1 MMKNIDYLN
10 KISEISDKIIKMA
23 ELGKDTTALEQMLQ
37 QMMTAAIQQPE
48 PEKEPEEKE
57 PEKEPEKEQKYYQ
70 VEEKDGMKFITVP
83 KTLRNTFEKGDI
95 SLVTTEEMF
104 YEDILY
110 YEACMVPGATT
121 RNKVKLLLE
130 KKAKELGGTAL
141 VKMFNQSYVAKKKE
155 IKEKREEEEKRLAEL
170 YQERKAAEAEEK
182 RRAGNKT
189 QFTDMPEWCTGN
201 KFVGEEWITN
211 NEEGVY
217 KLEDCGRTVKRTEA
231 CGRPVAINRLLEP
244 IDESGWDGIERVE
257 IVFESERGWK
267 RKVVERETLLNK
279 NKAIALTNDGV
290 DITSDRASAF
300 TGYMSSM
307 LKESSIRGAIPSRK
321 SSRKMALYKDGELL
335 LPYRDTEFYFEKK
348 SSMPNLVNALQAHG
362 ENEDMKKNR
371 DAWFTEFK
379 KIRAEKNGM
388 FNFLT
393 ASSLCAPIIGMIG
406 NIDGFVC
413 NVVGVTECGKSVA
426 ESITATIWGSFKN
439 SDGFVIG
446 AKNTSNAFE
455 TYADV
460 LNCLPLTIDD
470 YNKLKEKEKEA
481 FKQIIY
487 EIANGIGKGRATKDM
502 GLRAMASY
510 SLNLIVTSEEPIR
523 ERAGGGATNRL
534 LTYMADSKCPWTP
547 DRITEMMNFFSTN
560 YGHAGAEYIQILND
574 LGREK
579 VQGMIKVHRDELLEA
594 AKGQKK
600 TMKQVNAMAV
610 LLTADEIAADKLF
623 KDKIKITTEQ
633 AVDMLESEDVVQA
646 EAQAYEK
653 IIDKIFSNKQHFQGL
668 VECDK
673 LTGDLWGKFVRED
686 KYEDYVE
693 VKEEIKTGEKDE
705 TGKEIVKTEKRQVKP
720 TTAAM
725 FKFKLQ
731 ELAAEVGVSYEM
743 FIEYLRRKKLLYADE
758 GRDTKKVII
767 KRTDGKKGQIRQRMV
782 KFRLPQQDNVP
793 FCEEDDED

>member
-1 MMKNIDYLN
+1 MMNIDYLN

-37 QMMTAAIQQPE
+37 QMMAAAMQQPE
-48 PEKEPEEKE
+48 PEKEQEKE
-57 PEKEPEKEQKYYQ
+57 KQYYEVEK
-70 VEEKDGMKFITVP
+70 KDGLEFITVP
-83 KTLRNTFEKGDI
+83 KTLRNTFENGDI
-95 SLVTTEEMF
+95 SLVTKEEQF
-104 YEDILY
+104 YDDLLY

-141 VKMFNQSYVAKKKE
+141 AKMFNQSYVAKKKE

-170 YQERKAAEAEEK
+170 YQERKAAEAEE
-182 RRAGNKT
+182 RRKAGNKT
-189 QFTDMPEWCTGN
+189 KFTDMPEWCTGN

-211 NEEGVY
+211 NDEGVY
-217 KLEDCGRTVKRTEA
+217 KLEACGKTVKKTEA

-321 SSRKMALYKDGELL
+321 SSRKMALYKDGKLL
-335 LPYRDTEFYFEKK
+335 LPYRDPEFYFEKK
-348 SSMPNLVNALQAHG
+348 ASMPNLVNALQAHG

-379 KIRAEKNGM
+379 KIRAEKNEM

-426 ESITATIWGSFKN
+426 EYVTATIWGSYKHA
-439 SDGFVIG
+439 DGFVIG
-446 AKNTSNAFE
+446 AKNTSTAFE

-470 YNKLKEKEKEA
+470 YSKLKEKEKEA

-510 SLNLIVTSEEPIR
+510 SLNLIVTSEEPLR

-534 LTYMADSKCPWTP
+534 LTYMADSECPWTP
-547 DRITEMMNFFSTN
+547 DRATEMMNFFSTN
-560 YGHAGAEYIQILND
+560 YGHAGVEYIQILND

-579 VQGMIKVHRDELLEA
+579 VQSMIKAHRDELIEA

-600 TMKQVNAMAV
+600 TMKQINAMAV
-610 LLTADEIAADKLF
+610 LLTADEIAADMLF
-623 KDKIKITTEQ
+623 EDKIKITTEQ
-633 AVDMLESEDVVQA
+633 ALDILDDESVVRA
-646 EAQAYEK
+646 EAQAYDS
-653 IIDKIFSNKQHFQGL
+653 IVDKIYGNPRKFQGL
-668 VECDK
+668 GADDQITE
-673 LTGDLWGKFVRED
+673 LWGRVFVED
-686 KYEDYVE
+686 DS
-693 VKEEIKTGEKDE
+693 EKKITIRVNVLDKDGKE
-705 TGKEIVKTEKRQVKP
+705 TGKTEERIVYP
-720 TTAAM
+720 TTVGI
-725 FKFKLQ
+725 FKAKLKDLTT
-731 ELAAEVGVSYEM
+731 EAGVSYEM
-743 FIEYLRRKKLLYADE
+743 FIGHLRRRGLIYADAD
-758 GRDTKKVII
+758 RDTKKVQI
-767 KRTDGKKGQIRQRMV
+767 KRAAGKNAGTDRPRMV
-782 KFRLPQQDNVP
+782 KFQLPYQDNIP
-793 FCEEDDED
+793 F

>member
-1 MMKNIDYLN
+1 MMKNIDMNQVNELA
-10 KISEISDKIIKMA
+10 DKIIKMK
-23 ELGKDTTALEQMLQ
+23 ELGLNTTALEQMLQ
-37 QMMTAAIQQPE
+37 QMMAAATQQPE
-48 PEKEPEEKE
+48 PEKEPKALPPVENIDGL
-57 PEKEPEKEQKYYQ
+57 Q
-70 VEEKDGMKFITVP
+70 VITLSKMP
-83 KTLRNTFEKGDI
+83 KTMRGCFERGDI
-95 SLVTTEEMF
+95 SLVTTKEQF
-104 YEDILY
+104 YEDEL
-110 YEACMVPGATT
+110 YEAACRVTRET
-121 RNKVKLLLE
+121 DRNKIKYMLE
-130 KKAKELGGTAL
+130 QKAKELGGTAL
-141 VKMFNQSYVAKKKE
+141 CKMFNQSYVAKKRE
-155 IKEKREEEEKRLAEL
+155 IKKKDEEEAKRIEEAFK
-170 YQERKAAEAEEK
+170 ERQAAEAEEK

-321 SSRKMALYKDGELL
+321 SSRKMALYKDGKLL
-335 LPYRDTEFYFEKK
+335 LPYRDPEFYFEKK

-362 ENEDMKKNR
+362 ESEKMKENR
-371 DAWFTEFK
+371 DAWFKEFK

-406 NIDGFVC
+406 TIDGFVC

-426 ESITATIWGSFKN
+426 EYVTATIWGSYKH

-446 AKNTSNAFE
+446 AKNTSTAFE

-470 YNKLKEKEKEA
+470 YSKLKEKEKED

-510 SLNLIVTSEEPIR
+510 SLNLIVTSEEPLR

-534 LTYMADSKCPWTP
+534 LTYMADSECPWTP
-547 DRITEMMNFFSTN
+547 DRATEMMNFFSTN
-560 YGHAGAEYIQILND
+560 YGHAGVEYIQILND

-579 VQGMIKVHRDELLEA
+579 VQCMIKVHRDELIEA

-600 TMKQVNAMAV
+600 TMKQINAMAV
-610 LLTADEIAADKLF
+610 LLTADEIAADMLF
-623 KDKIKITTEQ
+623 EDKIKITTEQ
-633 AVDMLESEDVVQA
+633 ALDILDDESVVRA

-653 IIDKIFSNKQHFQGL
+653 IVDKIFSNRQHFQGL
-668 VECDK
+668 VELDK

-686 KYEDYVE
+686 KYEDLVE
-693 VKEEIKTGEKDE
+693 VEDEIETDEKDKD
-705 TGKEIVKTEKRQVKP
+705 GKKIVKIEKRQARP
-720 TTAAM
+720 TTVAIYP
-725 FKFKLQ
+725 FKLQ
-731 ELAAEVGVSYEM
+731 ELAAEVGASYEM
-743 FIEYLRRKKLLYADE
+743 FIAYLRRENLLYADN
-758 GRDTKKVII
+758 GRNTKKVSL
-767 KRTDGKKGQIRQRMV
+767 KRADGKKGQNVGRMI
-782 KFRLPQQDNVP
+782 KFRIPKQDNIP
-793 FCEEDDED
+793 FCDDDED

>member
-1 MMKNIDYLN
+1 MMNIDLN
-10 KISEISDKIIKMA
+10 KVNELADKIIKMK
-23 ELGKDTTALEQMLQ
+23 ELGLNTTALEQMLQ
-37 QMMTAAIQQPE
+37 QMMAAAMQQPETEKE
-48 PEKEPEEKE
+48 PEKET
-57 PEKEPEKEQKYYQ
+57 EKEPEKEQKYYQ
-70 VEEKDGMKFITVP
+70 VEEKDGLKFITVP
-83 KTLRNTFEKGDI
+83 KTLANTFEKGDI
-95 SLVTTEEMF
+95 SLVTTKELF
-104 YEDILY
+104 YEDVLY

-121 RNKVKLLLE
+121 RNRVKYLLE
-130 KKAKELGGTAL
+130 QKAKELGGTAL
-141 VKMFNQSYVAKKKE
+141 CKLFNQNYVAKKKE

-182 RRAGNKT
+182 RRAGNLTK
-189 QFTDMPEWCTGN
+189 FSDLPEWCTGN

-211 NEEGVY
+211 NDEGVY
-217 KLEDCGRTVKRTEA
+217 KLETCGKTVKRTEA

-290 DITSDRASAF
+290 DITSDRSGAF

-321 SSRKMALYKDGELL
+321 SSRKMALYKDGKLL
-335 LPYRDTEFYFEKK
+335 LPYRDPEFYFEKK

-362 ENEDMKKNR
+362 ESEKMEENR
-371 DAWFTEFK
+371 DAWFKEFK
-379 KIRAEKNGM
+379 QIRAEKNGM

-406 NIDGFVC
+406 TIDGFVC

-426 ESITATIWGSFKN
+426 EYVTATIWGSYKH

-446 AKNTSNAFE
+446 AKNTSTAFE

-470 YNKLKEKEKEA
+470 YSKLKEKEKEA

-510 SLNLIVTSEEPIR
+510 SLNLIVTSEEPLR

-534 LTYMADSKCPWTP
+534 LTYMADSECPWTP
-547 DRITEMMNFFSTN
+547 DRATEIMNFFSTN
-560 YGHAGAEYIQILND
+560 YGHAGVEYIQILND

-579 VQGMIKVHRDELLEA
+579 VQGMIKVHRDELIEA

-600 TMKQVNAMAV
+600 TMKQINAMAV
-610 LLTADEIAADKLF
+610 LLTADEIAADMLF
-623 KDKIKITTEQ
+623 EDKIKITTEQ
-633 AVDMLESEDVVQA
+633 ALDILDDESVVRA

-653 IIDKIFSNKQHFQGL
+653 IVDKIFSNRQHFQGL
-668 VECDK
+668 VELDK

-686 KYEDYVE
+686 KYEDLVE
-693 VKEEIKTGEKDE
+693 VDDEIETDEKDKD
-705 TGKEIVKTEKRQVKP
+705 GKKIVKIEKRQARP
-720 TTAAM
+720 TTVAIYP
-725 FKFKLQ
+725 FKLQ
-731 ELAAEVGVSYEM
+731 ELAAEVGASYEM
-743 FIEYLRRKKLLYADE
+743 FIAYLRRENLLYADN
-758 GRDTKKVII
+758 GRNTKKVSL
-767 KRTDGKKGQIRQRMV
+767 KRADGKKGQNVGRMI
-782 KFRLPQQDNVP
+782 KFRIPQQDNIP
-793 FCEEDDED
+793 FCDDDED

>member
-1 MMKNIDYLN
+1 MKNIDMN
-10 KISEISDKIIKMA
+10 KVNELADKIIKMK
-23 ELGKDTTALEQMLQ
+23 EMGLNTTALEQMLQ
-37 QMMTAAIQQPE
+37 QMMAAAMQQPE
-48 PEKEPEEKE
+48 PEKEPEKEK
-57 PEKEPEKEQKYYQ
+57 QYYQ
-70 VEEKDGMKFITVP
+70 VEEKDGLKFITVP
-83 KTLRNTFEKGDI
+83 KTLASTFERGDI
-95 SLVTTEEMF
+95 SLVTTKELF
-104 YEDILY
+104 YEDVLY
-110 YEACMVPGATT
+110 YEACMVPGETT
-121 RNKVKLLLE
+121 RNRVKYLLE
-130 KKAKELGGTAL
+130 QKAKELGGTAL
-141 VKMFNQSYVAKKKE
+141 CKMFNQSYVAKKKE
-155 IKEKREEEEKRLAEL
+155 IKKEREEEEKRLAEL
-170 YQERKAAEAEEK
+170 YQERKVAEAEEK
-182 RRAGNKT
+182 RKAGNKT
-189 QFTDMPEWCTGN
+189 KFTDMPEWCTGN
-201 KFVGEEWITN
+201 KYVGEEWITN
-211 NEEGVY
+211 NDEGVY
-217 KLEDCGRTVKRTEA
+217 KLEDCGKTVKRTEA

-335 LPYRDTEFYFEKK
+335 LPYRDSEFYFEKK

-362 ENEDMKKNR
+362 ESEKMEENR
-371 DAWFTEFK
+371 DAWFKEFK
-379 KIRAEKNGM
+379 QIRAEKNGM

-426 ESITATIWGSFKN
+426 ESVTATIWGSFKT

-470 YNKLKEKEKEA
+470 YNKLKEKEKDA

-510 SLNLIVTSEEPIR
+510 SLNLIVTSEEPLR

-560 YGHAGAEYIQILND
+560 YGHAGVEYIEILNN
-574 LGREK
+574 LGRGK
-579 VQGMIKVHRDELLEA
+579 VQDMIKAHRDELLEA

-600 TMKQVNAMAV
+600 TMKQINAMAV
-610 LLTADEIAADKLF
+610 LLTADEIAANMLF

-633 AVDMLESEDVVQA
+633 AVDILESEDVVQA

-673 LTGDLWGKFVRED
+673 LIGDLWGKFVRED

-693 VKEEIKTGEKDE
+693 VEEEIKTGEKDE

>member
-1 MMKNIDYLN
+1 MMNIDLN
-10 KISEISDKIIKMA
+10 KVNELADKIIKMK
-23 ELGKDTTALEQMLQ
+23 EIGLNTTALEQMLQ
-37 QMMTAAIQQPE
+37 QMMAAAMQQPE
-48 PEKEPEEKE
+48 PEKEPEKE
-57 PEKEPEKEQKYYQ
+57 PKYYQ
-70 VEEKDGMKFITVP
+70 VEEKDGVKFITVP
-83 KTLRNTFEKGDI
+83 KTLRNTFENGDI

-141 VKMFNQSYVAKKKE
+141 AKMFNQSYVAKKKE
-155 IKEKREEEEKRLAEL
+155 IKEKREAEEKRLAEL

-182 RRAGNKT
+182 RKAGNKT
-189 QFTDMPEWCTGN
+189 KFTDMPEWCTGN

-211 NEEGVY
+211 NDEGVY
-217 KLEDCGRTVKRTEA
+217 KLEACGKTVKRTEA

-290 DITSDRASAF
+290 DITSDRAGAF

-321 SSRKMALYKDGELL
+321 SSRKMALYKDKKIL
-335 LPYRDTEFYFEKK
+335 LPYRDPEFYFEKK

-362 ENEDMKKNR
+362 ESENMEENR
-371 DAWFTEFK
+371 DAWFKEFK
-379 KIRAEKNGM
+379 AIRAEKNGM

-393 ASSLCAPIIGMIG
+393 ASSLCAPIIGMLG

-426 ESITATIWGSFKN
+426 ESITATIWGSCKN

-560 YGHAGAEYIQILND
+560 YGHAGVEYIEILNN

-579 VQGMIKVHRDELLEA
+579 VQGMIKVHRDKLIEA

-600 TMKQVNAMAV
+600 TMKQINAMAV
-610 LLTADEIAADKLF
+610 LLTADEIAADMLF
-623 KDKIKITTEQ
+623 EDKIKITTEQ
-633 AVDMLESEDVVQA
+633 AVEMLESEDVVQT

-668 VECDK
+668 IECDK

-686 KYEDYVE
+686 KYEDSVE
-693 VKEEIKTGEKDE
+693 VEEEIKTGEKDE
-705 TGKEIVKTEKRQVKP
+705 TGKEIVKKEKRTVRP

-731 ELAAEVGVSYEM
+731 ELTAEVGVSYEM
-743 FIEYLRRKKLLYADE
+743 FIEYLRREKLLYADE
-758 GRDTKKVII
+758 NRDTKKVIM
-767 KRTDGKKGQIRQRMV
+767 KRTDGKAGQIRQRMV

-793 FCEEDDED
+793 FCEDDED

>member
-1 MMKNIDYLN
+1 MMNIDYLN

-37 QMMTAAIQQPE
+37 QMMAAAMQQPE
-48 PEKEPEEKE
+48 PEKG
-57 PEKEPEKEQKYYQ
+57 PEKEQEKEKQYYE
-70 VEEKDGMKFITVP
+70 VEKKDGLEFITVP
-83 KTLRNTFEKGDI
+83 KTLRNTFENGDI
-95 SLVTTEEMF
+95 SLVTKEEQF
-104 YEDILY
+104 YDDLLY

-141 VKMFNQSYVAKKKE
+141 AKMFNQSYVAKKKE

-170 YQERKAAEAEEK
+170 YQERKAAEAEE
-182 RRAGNKT
+182 RRKAGNKT
-189 QFTDMPEWCTGN
+189 KFTDMPEWCTGN

-211 NEEGVY
+211 NDEGVY
-217 KLEDCGRTVKRTEA
+217 KLEACGKTVKKTEA

-321 SSRKMALYKDGELL
+321 SSRKMALYKDGKLL
-335 LPYRDTEFYFEKK
+335 LPYRDPEFYFEKK
-348 SSMPNLVNALQAHG
+348 ASMPNLVNALQAHG

-379 KIRAEKNGM
+379 KIRAEKNEM

-426 ESITATIWGSFKN
+426 EYVTATIWGSYKHA
-439 SDGFVIG
+439 DGFVIG
-446 AKNTSNAFE
+446 AKNTSTAFE

-470 YNKLKEKEKEA
+470 YSKLKEKEKEA

-510 SLNLIVTSEEPIR
+510 SLNLIVTSEEPLR

-534 LTYMADSKCPWTP
+534 LTYMADSECPWTP
-547 DRITEMMNFFSTN
+547 DRATEMMNFFSTN
-560 YGHAGAEYIQILND
+560 YGHAGVEYIQILND

-579 VQGMIKVHRDELLEA
+579 VQSMIKAHRDELIEA

-600 TMKQVNAMAV
+600 TMKQINAMAV
-610 LLTADEIAADKLF
+610 LLTADEIAADMLF
-623 KDKIKITTEQ
+623 EDKIKITTEQ
-633 AVDMLESEDVVQA
+633 ALDILDDESVVRA
-646 EAQAYEK
+646 EAQAYDS
-653 IIDKIFSNKQHFQGL
+653 IVDKIYGNPRKFQGL
-668 VECDK
+668 GADDQITE
-673 LTGDLWGKFVRED
+673 LWGRVFVED
-686 KYEDYVE
+686 DS
-693 VKEEIKTGEKDE
+693 EKKITIRVNVLDKDGKE
-705 TGKEIVKTEKRQVKP
+705 TGKTEERIVYP
-720 TTAAM
+720 TTVGI
-725 FKFKLQ
+725 FKAKLKDLTT
-731 ELAAEVGVSYEM
+731 EAGVSYEM
-743 FIEYLRRKKLLYADE
+743 FIGHLRRRGLIYADAD
-758 GRDTKKVII
+758 RDTKKVQI
-767 KRTDGKKGQIRQRMV
+767 KRAAGKNAGTDRPRMV
-782 KFRLPQQDNVP
+782 KFQLPYQDNIP
-793 FCEEDDED
+793 F

>member
-37 QMMTAAIQQPE
+37 QMMAAAMQQPE
-48 PEKEPEEKE
+48 PE
-57 PEKEPEKEQKYYQ
+57 PEKEPEKEKQYYQ
-70 VEEKDGMKFITVP
+70 VEEKDGLKFITVP
-83 KTLRNTFEKGDI
+83 KTLASTFERGDI
-95 SLVTTEEMF
+95 SLVTTKEMF

-110 YEACMVPGATT
+110 YEACMVPGETT
-121 RNKVKLLLE
+121 RNKVKYLLE
-130 KKAKELGGTAL
+130 QKAKELGGTAL
-141 VKMFNQSYVAKKKE
+141 CKMFNQSYVAKKKE
-155 IKEKREEEEKRLAEL
+155 IKKKREEEEKRLAEL

-189 QFTDMPEWCTGN
+189 KFTDMPEWCTGN

-211 NEEGVY
+211 NSEGVY
-217 KLEDCGRTVKRTEA
+217 KLEDCGKTVKRTEA

-290 DITSDRASAF
+290 DITSDRAGAF

-321 SSRKMALYKDGELL
+321 SSRKMALYKDGKLL
-335 LPYRDTEFYFEKK
+335 LPYRDPEFYFEKK
-348 SSMPNLVNALQAHG
+348 ASMPNLVNALQAHG
-362 ENEDMKKNR
+362 ESEKMKENR
-371 DAWFTEFK
+371 DAWFKEFK
-379 KIRAEKNGM
+379 KIRAEKNEM

-426 ESITATIWGSFKN
+426 EYVTATIWGSYKH

-446 AKNTSNAFE
+446 AKNTSTAFE

-470 YNKLKEKEKEA
+470 YSKLKEKEKEA

-510 SLNLIVTSEEPIR
+510 SLNLIVTSEEPLR

-534 LTYMADSKCPWTP
+534 LTYMADSECPWTP
-547 DRITEMMNFFSTN
+547 DRATEMMNFFGTN
-560 YGHAGAEYIQILND
+560 YGHAGVEYIQILNK
-574 LGREK
+574 LGRET
-579 VQGMIKVHRDELLEA
+579 VQGMIKTHRDKLIEA

-600 TMKQVNAMAV
+600 TMKQINAMAV
-610 LLTADEIAADKLF
+610 LLTADEIAADMLF

-633 AVDMLESEDVVQA
+633 AMDILDDESVVRA
-646 EAQAYEK
+646 EAQAYDFIVDKIYGNPRKIQGLGADDQITELWGRVVVEDDSEEK
-653 IIDKIFSNKQHFQGL
+653 ITIRVSVLDK
-668 VECDK
+668 D
-673 LTGDLWGKFVRED
+673 GK
-686 KYEDYVE
+686 
-693 VKEEIKTGEKDE
+693 E
-705 TGKEIVKTEKRQVKP
+705 TGKTEERIVMP
-720 TTAAM
+720 TTVGI
-725 FKFKLQ
+725 FKAKLK
-731 ELAAEVGVSYEM
+731 ELTAEAGVSYEM
-743 FIEYLRRKKLLYADE
+743 FIGHLRRRGLIYADA
-758 GRDTKKVII
+758 GRDTKKVQINRAAD
-767 KRTDGKKGQIRQRMV
+767 KNAGTDRPRMV
-782 KFRLPQQDNVP
+782 KFQLPHQDNIP
-793 FCEEDDED
+793 F

>member
-1 MMKNIDYLN
+1 MMNIDLN
-10 KISEISDKIIKMA
+10 KVNELADKIIKMK
-23 ELGKDTTALEQMLQ
+23 EIGLNTTALEQMLQ
-37 QMMTAAIQQPE
+37 QMMAAAMQQPE

-57 PEKEPEKEQKYYQ
+57 PEKEPEKIRI
-70 VEEKDGMKFITVP
+70 VERDGVQFAIVP
-83 KTLRNTFEKGDI
+83 KTLRNTFENGDI
-95 SLVTTEEMF
+95 SLVTKEEQF
-104 YEDILY
+104 YDDLLY

-155 IKEKREEEEKRLAEL
+155 IKEKREEEERRLAEAFK
-170 YQERKAAEAEEK
+170 ERQAAEAEE
-182 RRAGNKT
+182 RRKAGNLTK
-189 QFTDMPEWCTGN
+189 FTDMPEWCTGN

-211 NEEGVY
+211 NDEGVY
-217 KLEDCGRTVKRTEA
+217 KLEACGKTVKRTEA

-335 LPYRDTEFYFEKK
+335 LPYRDPEFYFEKK

-362 ENEDMKKNR
+362 ESEKMEENR
-371 DAWFTEFK
+371 DAWFKEFK
-379 KIRAEKNGM
+379 AIRAEKNGM

-600 TMKQVNAMAV
+600 TMKQISAMAV
-610 LLTADEIAADKLF
+610 LLTADEIAADMLF

-668 VECDK
+668 IEYDK

-693 VKEEIKTGEKDE
+693 VEEEIKTGEKDE

-731 ELAAEVGVSYEM
+731 ELTAEVGVSYEM

-758 GRDTKKVII
+758 GRDTKKVIM

>member
-1 MMKNIDYLN
+1 MKNIDLN
-10 KISEISDKIIKMA
+10 KVNELADKIIKMK
-23 ELGKDTTALEQMLQ
+23 EIGLNTTALEQMLQ
-37 QMMTAAIQQPE
+37 QMMAAAMQQP
-48 PEKEPEEKE
+48 E

-70 VEEKDGMKFITVP
+70 VEEKDGLKFITVP

-189 QFTDMPEWCTGN
+189 QFTNMPEWCTGN

-211 NEEGVY
+211 NDEGVY
-217 KLEDCGRTVKRTEA
+217 KLEDCGKTTKRTEA

-290 DITSDRASAF
+290 DITSDRAGAF

-335 LPYRDTEFYFEKK
+335 LPYRDPEFYFEKK
-348 SSMPNLVNALQAHG
+348 ASMPNLVNALQAHG
-362 ENEDMKKNR
+362 ESEKMEENR
-371 DAWFTEFK
+371 DAWFKEFK
-379 KIRAEKNGM
+379 QIRAEKNGM

-426 ESITATIWGSFKN
+426 ESVTATIWGSFKT

-470 YNKLKEKEKEA
+470 YNKLKEKEKDA

-510 SLNLIVTSEEPIR
+510 SLNLIVTSEEPLR

-560 YGHAGAEYIQILND
+560 YGHAGVEYIQILNS

-579 VQGMIKVHRDELLEA
+579 VQDKIKVHRDELLEA

-600 TMKQVNAMAV
+600 TMKQINAMAV
-610 LLTADEIAADKLF
+610 LLTADEIAADMLF
-623 KDKIKITTEQ
+623 EDKIKITTEQ

-668 VECDK
+668 VEYDK

-693 VKEEIKTGEKDE
+693 VEEEIKTGEKDE

>member
-1 MMKNIDYLN
+1 MMKSIDYLN

-37 QMMTAAIQQPE
+37 QMMAAAMQQPE
-48 PEKEPEEKE
+48 PEKEPEK
-57 PEKEPEKEQKYYQ
+57 KYYQ
-70 VEEKDGMKFITVP
+70 VEEKDGLKFITVP
-83 KTLRNTFEKGDI
+83 KTLSNTFEKGDI
-95 SLVTTEEMF
+95 SLVTTKDMF

-110 YEACMVPGATT
+110 YEACMVPGETT
-121 RNKVKLLLE
+121 RNKVKYLLE
-130 KKAKELGGTAL
+130 QKAKELGGTAL
-141 VKMFNQSYVAKKKE
+141 CKMFNQSYVAKKKE
-155 IKEKREEEEKRLAEL
+155 LKKKREEEEQRLAEAFK
-170 YQERKAAEAEEK
+170 ERQAAEAEER

-201 KFVGEEWITN
+201 KYVGEEWITN
-211 NEEGVY
+211 NDEGVY
-217 KLEDCGRTVKRTEA
+217 KLEDCGKTVKRTEA

-321 SSRKMALYKDGELL
+321 SSRKMALYKDGKLL
-335 LPYRDTEFYFEKK
+335 LPYRDPEFYFEKK
-348 SSMPNLVNALQAHG
+348 ASMPSLVNALQAHG
-362 ENEDMKKNR
+362 ESENMKENR
-371 DAWFTEFK
+371 DAWFKEFK
-379 KIRAEKNGM
+379 KIRAEKNEM

-426 ESITATIWGSFKN
+426 EYVTATIWGSYKH

-446 AKNTSNAFE
+446 AKNTSTAFE

-470 YNKLKEKEKEA
+470 YSKLKEKEKEA

-510 SLNLIVTSEEPIR
+510 SLNLIVTSEEPLR

-534 LTYMADSKCPWTP
+534 LTYMADSECPWTP
-547 DRITEMMNFFSTN
+547 DRATEMMNFFSTN
-560 YGHAGAEYIQILND
+560 YGHAGVEYIQILND

-579 VQGMIKVHRDELLEA
+579 VQSMIKAHRDELIEA

-600 TMKQVNAMAV
+600 TMKQINAMAV
-610 LLTADEIAADKLF
+610 LLTADEIAADMLF

-633 AVDMLESEDVVQA
+633 AMDILDDESVVRA
-646 EAQAYEK
+646 EAQAYDL
-653 IIDKIFSNKQHFQGL
+653 IVDKIYGNPRKFQGL
-668 VECDK
+668 GADDQITE
-673 LTGDLWGKFVRED
+673 LWGRVFVED
-686 KYEDYVE
+686 DSEK
-693 VKEEIKTGEKDE
+693 KIKINVSVLDKDGKE
-705 TGKEIVKTEKRQVKP
+705 TGKTEEKIVHP
-720 TTAAM
+720 TTVGI
-725 FKFKLQ
+725 FKAKLKDLTT
-731 ELAAEVGVSYEM
+731 EAGVSYEM
-743 FIEYLRRKKLLYADE
+743 FIGYLRRRGLIYADAD
-758 GRDTKKVII
+758 RDTKKVII
-767 KRTDGKKGQIRQRMV
+767 KRANKNAGTDRPRMV
-782 KFRLPQQDNVP
+782 KFQLPYQDNIP
-793 FCEEDDED
+793 F

>member
-1 MMKNIDYLN
+1 MMNIDYLN

-37 QMMTAAIQQPE
+37 QMMAAAMQQPE
-48 PEKEPEEKE
+48 PEKEPEKEQEKE
-57 PEKEPEKEQKYYQ
+57 KQYYEVEK
-70 VEEKDGMKFITVP
+70 KDGLEFITVP
-83 KTLRNTFEKGDI
+83 KTLRNTFENGDI
-95 SLVTTEEMF
+95 SLVTKEEQF
-104 YEDILY
+104 YDDLLY

-141 VKMFNQSYVAKKKE
+141 AKMFNQSYVAKKKE

-170 YQERKAAEAEEK
+170 YQERKAAEAEE
-182 RRAGNKT
+182 RRKAGNKT
-189 QFTDMPEWCTGN
+189 KFTDMPEWCTGN

-211 NEEGVY
+211 NDEGVY
-217 KLEDCGRTVKRTEA
+217 KLEACGKTVKKTEA

-321 SSRKMALYKDGELL
+321 SSRKMALYKDGKLL
-335 LPYRDTEFYFEKK
+335 LPYRDPEFYFEKK
-348 SSMPNLVNALQAHG
+348 ASMPNLVNALQAHG
-362 ENEDMKKNR
+362 ENEDMKNNR

-379 KIRAEKNGM
+379 KIRAEKNEM

-426 ESITATIWGSFKN
+426 EYVTATIWGSYKH

-446 AKNTSNAFE
+446 AKNTSTAFE

-470 YNKLKEKEKEA
+470 YSKLKEKEKEA

-510 SLNLIVTSEEPIR
+510 SLNLIVTSEEPLR

-534 LTYMADSKCPWTP
+534 LTYMADSECPWTP
-547 DRITEMMNFFSTN
+547 DRATEMMNFFGTN
-560 YGHAGAEYIQILND
+560 YGHAGVEYIQILNK
-574 LGREK
+574 LGRET
-579 VQGMIKVHRDELLEA
+579 VQGMIKTHRDKLIEA

-600 TMKQVNAMAV
+600 TMKQINAMAV
-610 LLTADEIAADKLF
+610 LLTADEIAADMLF

-633 AVDMLESEDVVQA
+633 AMDILDDESVVRA
-646 EAQAYEK
+646 EAQAYDF
-653 IIDKIFSNKQHFQGL
+653 IVDKIYGNPRKFQGL
-668 VECDK
+668 GADDQITE
-673 LTGDLWGKFVRED
+673 LWGRVVVED
-686 KYEDYVE
+686 DS
-693 VKEEIKTGEKDE
+693 EEKITIRVSVLDKDGKE
-705 TGKEIVKTEKRQVKP
+705 TGKTEERIVMP
-720 TTAAM
+720 TTVGI
-725 FKFKLQ
+725 FKAKLK
-731 ELAAEVGVSYEM
+731 ELTAEAGVSYEM
-743 FIEYLRRKKLLYADE
+743 FIGHLRRRGLIYADAD
-758 GRDTKKVII
+758 RDTKKVQI
-767 KRTDGKKGQIRQRMV
+767 KRAAGKNAGTDRPRMV
-782 KFRLPQQDNVP
+782 KFQLPYQDNIP
-793 FCEEDDED
+793 F

>member
-1 MMKNIDYLN
+1 MMKNIDMNQVNELA
-10 KISEISDKIIKMA
+10 DKIIKMK
-23 ELGKDTTALEQMLQ
+23 ELGLNTTALEQMLQ
-37 QMMTAAIQQPE
+37 QMMAAATQQPE
-48 PEKEPEEKE
+48 PEKEPKALPPVENIDGL
-57 PEKEPEKEQKYYQ
+57 Q
-70 VEEKDGMKFITVP
+70 VITLSKMP
-83 KTLRNTFEKGDI
+83 KTMRDCFERGDI
-95 SLVTTEEMF
+95 SLVTTKEQF
-104 YEDILY
+104 YEDEL
-110 YEACMVPGATT
+110 YEAACRVVRETD
-121 RNKVKLLLE
+121 RNKIKYLLE
-130 KKAKELGGTAL
+130 QKAKELGGTAL
-141 VKMFNQSYVAKKKE
+141 CKMFNQSYVAKKRE
-155 IKEKREEEEKRLAEL
+155 IKKADEEYAKRIAEA
-170 YQERKAAEAEEK
+170 QRERKAAEAEEK
-182 RRAGNKT
+182 RKAGNKT
-189 QFTDMPEWCTGN
+189 KFTDMPEWCTGN

-211 NEEGVY
+211 NDEGVY
-217 KLEDCGRTVKRTEA
+217 KLETCGKTVKRTEA

-321 SSRKMALYKDGELL
+321 SSRKMALYKDGKLL
-335 LPYRDTEFYFEKK
+335 LPYRDPEFYFEKK

-362 ENEDMKKNR
+362 ESEKMKENR
-371 DAWFTEFK
+371 DAWFKEFK

-406 NIDGFVC
+406 TIDGFVC

-426 ESITATIWGSFKN
+426 EYVTATIWGSYKH

-446 AKNTSNAFE
+446 AKNTSTAFE

-470 YNKLKEKEKEA
+470 YSKLKEKEKEA

-510 SLNLIVTSEEPIR
+510 SLNLIVTSEEPLR

-534 LTYMADSKCPWTP
+534 LTYMADSECPWTP
-547 DRITEMMNFFSTN
+547 DRATEMMNFFSTN
-560 YGHAGAEYIQILND
+560 YGHAGVEYIQILND

-579 VQGMIKVHRDELLEA
+579 VQCMIKVHRDELIEA
-594 AKGQKK
+594 AKGHKK
-600 TMKQVNAMAV
+600 TMKQINAMAV
-610 LLTADEIAADKLF
+610 LLTADEIAADMLF
-623 KDKIKITTEQ
+623 EDKIKITTEQ
-633 AVDMLESEDVVQA
+633 ALDILDDESVVRA

-653 IIDKIFSNKQHFQGL
+653 IVDKIFSNRQHFQGL
-668 VECDK
+668 VELDK

-686 KYEDYVE
+686 KYEDLVE
-693 VKEEIKTGEKDE
+693 VEDEIETDEKDKD
-705 TGKEIVKTEKRQVKP
+705 GKKIVKIEKRQARP
-720 TTAAM
+720 TTVAIYP
-725 FKFKLQ
+725 FKLQ
-731 ELAAEVGVSYEM
+731 ELAAEVGASYEM
-743 FIEYLRRKKLLYADE
+743 FIAYLRRENLLYADN
-758 GRDTKKVII
+758 GRNTKKVSL
-767 KRTDGKKGQIRQRMV
+767 KRADGKKGQNVGRMI
-782 KFRLPQQDNVP
+782 KFRIPQQDNIP
-793 FCEEDDED
+793 FCDDDED

>member
-1 MMKNIDYLN
+1 MMKNIDMNQVNELA
-10 KISEISDKIIKMA
+10 DKIIKMK
-23 ELGKDTTALEQMLQ
+23 ELGLNTTALEQMLQ
-37 QMMTAAIQQPE
+37 QMMAAAMQQPE
-48 PEKEPEEKE
+48 PEKEPKALPPVENIDGL
-57 PEKEPEKEQKYYQ
+57 Q
-70 VEEKDGMKFITVP
+70 VITLSKMP
-83 KTLRNTFEKGDI
+83 KTMRGCFERGDI
-95 SLVTTEEMF
+95 SLVTTKEQF
-104 YEDILY
+104 YEDEL
-110 YEACMVPGATT
+110 YEAACRVTRET
-121 RNKVKLLLE
+121 DRNKIKYMLE
-130 KKAKELGGTAL
+130 QKAKELGGTAL
-141 VKMFNQSYVAKKKE
+141 CKMFNQSYVAKKRE
-155 IKEKREEEEKRLAEL
+155 IKKKDEEEAKRIEEAFK
-170 YQERKAAEAEEK
+170 ERQAAEAEEK
-182 RRAGNKT
+182 RKAGNKT
-189 QFTDMPEWCTGN
+189 KFTDMPEWCTGN

-211 NEEGVY
+211 NDEGVY
-217 KLEDCGRTVKRTEA
+217 KLETCGKTVKRTEA

-321 SSRKMALYKDGELL
+321 SSRKMALYKDGKLL
-335 LPYRDTEFYFEKK
+335 LPYRDPEFYFEKK

-362 ENEDMKKNR
+362 ESEKMKENR
-371 DAWFTEFK
+371 DAWFKEFK

-406 NIDGFVC
+406 TIDGFVC

-426 ESITATIWGSFKN
+426 EYVTATIWGSYKH

-446 AKNTSNAFE
+446 AKNTSTAFE

-470 YNKLKEKEKEA
+470 YSKLKEKEKES

-510 SLNLIVTSEEPIR
+510 SLNLIVTSEEPLR

-534 LTYMADSKCPWTP
+534 LTYMADSECPWTP
-547 DRITEMMNFFSTN
+547 DRATEMMNFFSTN
-560 YGHAGAEYIQILND
+560 YGHAGVEYIQILND

-579 VQGMIKVHRDELLEA
+579 VQCMIKVHRDELIEA

-600 TMKQVNAMAV
+600 TMKQINAMAV
-610 LLTADEIAADKLF
+610 LLTADEIAADMLF
-623 KDKIKITTEQ
+623 EDKIKITTEQ
-633 AVDMLESEDVVQA
+633 ALDILDDESVVRA

-653 IIDKIFSNKQHFQGL
+653 IVDKIFSNRQHFQGL
-668 VECDK
+668 VELDK

-686 KYEDYVE
+686 KYEDLVE
-693 VKEEIKTGEKDE
+693 VEDEIETDEKDKD
-705 TGKEIVKTEKRQVKP
+705 GKKIVKIEKRQARP
-720 TTAAM
+720 TTVAIYP
-725 FKFKLQ
+725 FKLQ
-731 ELAAEVGVSYEM
+731 ELAAEVGASYEM
-743 FIEYLRRKKLLYADE
+743 FIAYLRRENLLYADN
-758 GRDTKKVII
+758 GRNTKKVSL
-767 KRTDGKKGQIRQRMV
+767 KRADGKKGQNVGRMV
-782 KFRLPQQDNVP
+782 KFRIPQQDNIP
-793 FCEEDDED
+793 FCDDDED

>member
-37 QMMTAAIQQPE
+37 QMMAAAMQQPE
-48 PEKEPEEKE
+48 PE
-57 PEKEPEKEQKYYQ
+57 PEKEPEKEKQYYQ
-70 VEEKDGMKFITVP
+70 VEEKDGLKFITVP
-83 KTLRNTFEKGDI
+83 KTLASTFERGDI
-95 SLVTTEEMF
+95 SLVTTKEMF

-110 YEACMVPGATT
+110 YEACMVPGETT
-121 RNKVKLLLE
+121 RNKVKYLLE
-130 KKAKELGGTAL
+130 QKAKELGGTAL
-141 VKMFNQSYVAKKKE
+141 CKMFNQSYVAKKKE
-155 IKEKREEEEKRLAEL
+155 IKKKREEEEKRLAEL

-189 QFTDMPEWCTGN
+189 KFTDMPEWCTGN

-211 NEEGVY
+211 NSEGVY
-217 KLEDCGRTVKRTEA
+217 KLEDCGKTVKRTEA

-290 DITSDRASAF
+290 DITSDRAGAF

-321 SSRKMALYKDGELL
+321 SSRKMALYKDGKLL
-335 LPYRDTEFYFEKK
+335 LPYRDPEFYFEKK
-348 SSMPNLVNALQAHG
+348 ASMPNLVNALQAHG
-362 ENEDMKKNR
+362 ESEKMKENR
-371 DAWFTEFK
+371 DAWFKEFK
-379 KIRAEKNGM
+379 KIRAEKNEM

-426 ESITATIWGSFKN
+426 EYVTATIWGSYKH

-446 AKNTSNAFE
+446 AKNTSTAFE

-470 YNKLKEKEKEA
+470 YSKLKEKEKEA

-510 SLNLIVTSEEPIR
+510 SLNLIVTSEEPLR

-534 LTYMADSKCPWTP
+534 LTYMADSECPWTP
-547 DRITEMMNFFSTN
+547 DRATEMMNFFSTN
-560 YGHAGAEYIQILND
+560 YGHAGVEYIQILND

-579 VQGMIKVHRDELLEA
+579 VQGMIKVHRDELIEA

-600 TMKQVNAMAV
+600 TMKQINAMAV
-610 LLTADEIAADKLF
+610 LLTADEIAADMLF
-623 KDKIKITTEQ
+623 EDKIKITTEQ
-633 AVDMLESEDVVQA
+633 ALDILDDESVVRA
-646 EAQAYEK
+646 EAQAYDS
-653 IIDKIFSNKQHFQGL
+653 IVDKIYGNPRKFQGL
-668 VECDK
+668 GADDQITE
-673 LTGDLWGKFVRED
+673 LWGIVFVED
-686 KYEDYVE
+686 D
-693 VKEEIKTGEKDE
+693 KEEKITIRVNVLDKDGKE
-705 TGKEIVKTEKRQVKP
+705 TGKTEEQIVQP
-720 TTAAM
+720 TTVGI
-725 FKFKLQ
+725 FKAKLKD
-731 ELAAEVGVSYEM
+731 LTAEAGVSYEM
-743 FIEYLRRKKLLYADE
+743 FIGHLRRRGLIYADA
-758 GRDTKKVII
+758 GRDTKKVQINRAAD
-767 KRTDGKKGQIRQRMV
+767 KNAGTDRPRMV
-782 KFRLPQQDNVP
+782 KFQLPHQDNIP
-793 FCEEDDED
+793 F

>member
-1 MMKNIDYLN
+1 MKNIDMN
-10 KISEISDKIIKMA
+10 KVNELADKIIKMK
-23 ELGKDTTALEQMLQ
+23 EMGLNTTALEQMLQ
-37 QMMTAAIQQPE
+37 QMMAAAMQQPE
-48 PEKEPEEKE
+48 PEKEPEKEK
-57 PEKEPEKEQKYYQ
+57 QYYQ
-70 VEEKDGMKFITVP
+70 VEEKDGLKFITVP
-83 KTLRNTFEKGDI
+83 KTLASTFERGDI
-95 SLVTTEEMF
+95 SLVTTKELF
-104 YEDILY
+104 YEDVLY
-110 YEACMVPGATT
+110 YEACMVPGETT
-121 RNKVKLLLE
+121 RNRVKYLLE
-130 KKAKELGGTAL
+130 QKAKELGGTAL
-141 VKMFNQSYVAKKKE
+141 CKMFNQSYVAKKKE
-155 IKEKREEEEKRLAEL
+155 IKKEREEEEKRLAEL

-182 RRAGNKT
+182 RKAGNKT
-189 QFTDMPEWCTGN
+189 KFTDMPEWCTGN
-201 KFVGEEWITN
+201 KYVGEEWITN
-211 NEEGVY
+211 NDEGVY
-217 KLEDCGRTVKRTEA
+217 KLEDCGKTVKRTEA

-335 LPYRDTEFYFEKK
+335 LPYRDSEFYFEKK

-362 ENEDMKKNR
+362 ESEKMEENR
-371 DAWFTEFK
+371 DAWFKEFK
-379 KIRAEKNGM
+379 QIRAEKNGM

-426 ESITATIWGSFKN
+426 ESVTATIWGSFKT

-470 YNKLKEKEKEA
+470 YNKLKEKEKDA

-510 SLNLIVTSEEPIR
+510 SLNLIVTSEEPLR

-560 YGHAGAEYIQILND
+560 YGHAGVEYIEILNN
-574 LGREK
+574 LGRGK
-579 VQGMIKVHRDELLEA
+579 VQDMIKAHRDELLEA

-600 TMKQVNAMAV
+600 TMKQINAMAV
-610 LLTADEIAADKLF
+610 LLTADEIAANMLF

-633 AVDMLESEDVVQA
+633 AVDILESEDVVQA

-673 LTGDLWGKFVRED
+673 LIGDLWGKFVRED

-693 VKEEIKTGEKDE
+693 VEEEIKTGEKDE

>member
-1 MMKNIDYLN
+1 MMKNIDMNQVNELA
-10 KISEISDKIIKMA
+10 DKIIKMK
-23 ELGKDTTALEQMLQ
+23 ELGLNTTSLEQMLQ
-37 QMMTAAIQQPE
+37 QMMAAAMQQPE
-48 PEKEPEEKE
+48 PEKEPETLPPVENIDGL
-57 PEKEPEKEQKYYQ
+57 Q
-70 VEEKDGMKFITVP
+70 VITLSKMP
-83 KTLRNTFEKGDI
+83 KTMRGCFERGDI
-95 SLVTTEEMF
+95 SPVTTKEAF
-104 YEDILY
+104 YEDEL
-110 YEACMVPGATT
+110 YEAACRVTRET
-121 RNKVKLLLE
+121 DRNKIKYMLE
-130 KKAKELGGTAL
+130 QKAKELGGTSL
-141 VKMFNQSYVAKKKE
+141 VKMFNQSYVAKKRE
-155 IKEKREEEEKRLAEL
+155 IKKKDEEEAKRIEEEFK
-170 YQERKAAEAEEK
+170 ERQAAEAEEK
-182 RRAGNKT
+182 RKAGNKT
-189 QFTDMPEWCTGN
+189 KFTDMPEWCTGN
-201 KFVGEEWITN
+201 KYVGEEWITN
-211 NEEGVY
+211 NDEGVY
-217 KLEDCGRTVKRTEA
+217 KLEACGKTIKRTEA

-321 SSRKMALYKDGELL
+321 SSRKMALYKDKKIL
-335 LPYRDTEFYFEKK
+335 LPYRDPEFYFEKK

-371 DAWFTEFK
+371 DAWFKEFK
-379 KIRAEKNGM
+379 QIRAEKNGM

-426 ESITATIWGSFKN
+426 ESITATIWGSFKT

-470 YNKLKEKEKEA
+470 YNKLKEKEKDA

-510 SLNLIVTSEEPIR
+510 SLNLIVTSEEPLR

-560 YGHAGAEYIQILND
+560 YGHAGVEYIEILNN
-574 LGREK
+574 LGRGK
-579 VQGMIKVHRDELLEA
+579 VQDMIKAHRDELLEV

-600 TMKQVNAMAV
+600 TMKQINAMAV
-610 LLTADEIAADKLF
+610 LLTADEIAADMLF

-653 IIDKIFSNKQHFQGL
+653 IVDKIFSNRQHFQGL
-668 VECDK
+668 VALDK

-686 KYEDYVE
+686 KYEDFVE
-693 VKEEIKTGEKDE
+693 VEEEIETDEKDKD
-705 TGKEIVKTEKRQVKP
+705 GKKIVKIEKRQARP
-720 TTAAM
+720 TTVAIYP
-725 FKFKLQ
+725 FKLQ
-731 ELAAEVGVSYEM
+731 ELAAEVGASYEM
-743 FIEYLRRKKLLYADE
+743 FIAYLRRENLLYADN
-758 GRDTKKVII
+758 GRNTKKVSL
-767 KRTDGKKGQIRQRMV
+767 KRADGKKGQNVGRMI
-782 KFRLPQQDNVP
+782 KFRIPQQDNIP
-793 FCEEDDED
+793 FCDDDED

>member
-1 MMKNIDYLN
+1 MMKNIDIN
-10 KISEISDKIIKMA
+10 KVNELADKIIKMK
-23 ELGKDTTALEQMLQ
+23 ELGLNTTALEQMLQ
-37 QMMTAAIQQPE
+37 QMMAAAMQQPE
-48 PEKEPEEKE
+48 PEKEPEKE
-57 PEKEPEKEQKYYQ
+57 PYTVENIDGLQ
-70 VEEKDGMKFITVP
+70 VITLP
-83 KTLRNTFEKGDI
+83 KKPRPTTMAGCFEIGDI
-95 SLVTTEEMF
+95 SPVTTEEDF
-104 YEDILY
+104 YKDEL
-110 YEACMVPGATT
+110 YEAACRVT
-121 RNKVKLLLE
+121 RETDRHTVRYRLE
-130 KKAKELGGTAL
+130 QKAKQLGGTAL
-141 VKMFNQSYVAKKKE
+141 CKMFNQSYVAKQKE
-155 IKEKREEEEKRLAEL
+155 IKKKREEEEKRREEALK
-170 YQERKAAEAEEK
+170 ERQAAEAEER

-189 QFTDMPEWCTGN
+189 KFTDMPEWCTGN
-201 KFVGEEWITN
+201 KYVGEEWITN
-211 NEEGVY
+211 DDEGVY
-217 KLEDCGRTVKRTEA
+217 KLEDCGKTVKRTEA

-321 SSRKMALYKDGELL
+321 SSRKMALYKDKKLI
-335 LPYRDTEFYFEKK
+335 LPYRDSEFYFEKK

-379 KIRAEKNGM
+379 KIRAEKNEM

-426 ESITATIWGSFKN
+426 EYVTATIWGSYKHA
-439 SDGFVIG
+439 DGFVIG
-446 AKNTSNAFE
+446 AKNTSTAFE

-470 YNKLKEKEKEA
+470 YNKLSDKEKVA
-481 FKQIIY
+481 FKQVIY

-502 GLRAMASY
+502 GLRTMASY
-510 SLNLIVTSEEPIR
+510 SLNLIVTSEEPLR

-534 LTYMADSKCPWTP
+534 LTYMADSECPWTP
-547 DRITEMMNFFSTN
+547 DRATEMMNFFGTN
-560 YGHAGAEYIQILND
+560 YGHAGVEYIQILNN

-579 VQGMIKVHRDELLEA
+579 VQGMIKVHRDELIEA

-600 TMKQVNAMAV
+600 TMKQINAMAV

-633 AVDMLESEDVVQA
+633 AVNMLESEDVVQA

-668 VECDK
+668 VEYDK

-693 VKEEIKTGEKDE
+693 VEEEIKTGEKDE
-705 TGKEIVKTEKRQVKP
+705 TGKEMVKTEKRQVKP